1 MLKYY
6 SISYMI
12 ISQLHINYW
21 LVFHVIYK
29 QMRFLSFL
37 PDLEVIK
44 AAVRVVLHVKDGEVE
59 QDLLPDGDTEGG
71 GTHVLT
77 THNLN

>member
-1 MLKYY
+1 
-6 SISYMI
+6 
-12 ISQLHINYW
+12 
-21 LVFHVIYK
+21 
-29 QMRFLSFL
+29 MRFPSFL

-77 THNLN
+77 MRNLNYNFMVGNVAANVQVLSINS

>member
-1 MLKYY
+1 
-6 SISYMI
+6 
-12 ISQLHINYW
+12 
-21 LVFHVIYK
+21 
-29 QMRFLSFL
+29 MRFLSFL

-71 GTHVLT
+71 RTHVLT
-77 THNLN
+77 MRNLNYNFMV

>member
-1 MLKYY
+1 
-6 SISYMI
+6 
-12 ISQLHINYW
+12 
-21 LVFHVIYK
+21 
-29 QMRFLSFL
+29 MRFPSFL

-77 THNLN
+77 MRNLNYNFMVYEMLLQMFKCSQ